1 MKGQLKLDEWQ
12 ARERAAV
19 EAEHTLR
26 GDCCGNCQHAGHL
39 RLGGAPLGSNS
50 GPDAPTVSCERPRV
64 LWSGGEGGY
73 WHDRS
78 FTCEHWTLR
87 RTP

>member
-19 EAEHTLR
+19 EAERTLR

-39 RLGGAPLGSNS
+39 RFGLLGE
-50 GPDAPTVSCERPRV
+50 GPNATTVSCERSRAF
-64 LWSGGEGGY
+64 WRGGEGGY
-73 WHDRS
+73 WHDRA
-78 FTCEHWTLR
+78 FTCEHWLPR